1 MAPEE
6 EAPGRTRIVEE
17 KTQQVTVTDD
27 TVTEVTL
34 ILKLQSNP
42 N

>member
-34 ILKLQSNP
+34 ILKLQSKAN
-42 N
+42 